1 MATNQKSK
9 TIKSAQKSAPA
20 AVSHKLD
27 HIHLMRLFILVVQHA
42 SFSKAANQLR
52 ITATKASKDIRHLEK
67 SLQTTLLNRTTRSV
81 NMTDAGVIFYNSSL
95 QILEIHQKML
105 DSMQSLKCNLSGELR
120 ISAPSLWGKIVLTP
134 IILAFK
140 QLYPEVVL
148 IAHYSNQLVDIKKEN
163 IHIAFRST
171 LLSDEPY
178 IARFI
183 QQDNYTLCASRDYLQ
198 QHSTINTPEHLD
210 HHQFITLVNHTS
222 NSEHLIFKGPERE
235 IHKQIK
241 GELSFSNKE
250 DIYKAVKEGFG
261 IAMLPNYLISADINN
276 GKLVS
281 LLEHYPLKSFK
292 FYALFTLKRSDSA
305 LLNTFIDFVIAQI
318 AANKNTEHTNSKDS

>member
-1 MATNQKSK
+1 MVSNSERIKGAQK
-9 TIKSAQKSAPA
+9 TIQATM
-20 AVSHKLD
+20 SHKLD

-42 SFSKAANQLR
+42 SFSKAANQLS
-52 ITATKASKDIRHLEK
+52 ITATKASKDIRHLEQ

-81 NMTDAGVIFYNSSL
+81 NMTDSGVIFYNSAL
-95 QILEIHQKML
+95 QILDIHQKML
-105 DSMQSLKCNLSGELR
+105 DNMLSLKCNLSGELR

-171 LLSDEPY
+171 QLSDEPY

-183 QQDNYTLCASRDYLQ
+183 QQDNYTLCASRGYLQ
-198 QHSTINTPEHLD
+198 QHSSINTPENLD

-222 NSEHLIFKGPERE
+222 NSEHLVFHAPEKE
-235 IHKQIK
+235 IHKHIK
-241 GELSFSNKE
+241 GQLSFSNKE
-250 DIYKAVKEGFG
+250 DIYKAVKENFG
-261 IAMLPNYLISADINN
+261 IAVLPSYLISSDIQT

-281 LLEHYPLKSFK
+281 LLQHYPLKSFK
-292 FYALFTLKRSDSA
+292 FYALYTQKRSDSA
-305 LLNTFIDFVIAQI
+305 LLNTFIDFVTAQI
-318 AANKNTEHTNSKDS
+318 NSNKNTIHASSKDS